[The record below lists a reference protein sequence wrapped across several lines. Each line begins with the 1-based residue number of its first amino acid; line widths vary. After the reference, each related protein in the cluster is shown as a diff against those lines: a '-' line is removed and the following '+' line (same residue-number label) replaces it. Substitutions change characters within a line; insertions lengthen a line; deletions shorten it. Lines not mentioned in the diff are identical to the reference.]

1 MSVTPAVLGE
11 RALRRLGITVVPV
24 ADRPA
29 LSVVVPV
36 ADLATAALGWLA
48 VIASDETPSVE
59 DQALAVAKVNAIH
72 DGLVAQAIVP
82 WASTAIPRAVSE
94 EYTML
99 AAQHLGPSFG
109 KQIGDAA
116 GAAALEARIRKIAI
130 IMAAPAEATAAV
142 MSVHQDL
149 LARGKARWSS
159 FDIPPACEDPY
170 TFLAANQIAPLYGQK
185 ASPADD
191 ATANQAID
199 RYISLPSSGERV
211 VAEYF

>member
-1 MSVTPAVLGE
+1 MTTPAQLGE
-11 RALRRLGITVVPV
+11 RALRRLGVTVVPV

-29 LSVVVPV
+29 LSVVVPI
-36 ADLATAALGWLA
+36 ADLATAALVWLA
-48 VIASDETPSVE
+48 VIASDETPSAE
-59 DQALAVAKVNAIH
+59 DQALAVAKVNAIQ

-94 EYTML
+94 EMTML
-99 AAQHLGPSFG
+99 AAQHLGPAFG
-109 KQIGDAA
+109 KAIGDAA
-116 GAAALEARIRKIAI
+116 GAAALEARIRKVAM

-159 FDIPPACEDPY
+159 FDIPGALEDPY
-170 TFLAANQIAPLYGQK
+170 TFLAANQLAPLYGQK
-185 ASPADD
+185 ANPADD